1 MLAVHHAAA
10 GPAAAKETAD
20 GALRVK
26 HQRRRHHR
34 RWGDAAEGA
43 GERQKQAAIVAAA
56 PSSRREPAAREAA
69 RMAAT
74 AAADGH
80 PLEDVKKKPSTSS
93 RLGPRYV
100 LRLRHDTLRG
110 AGRLLAYGILLSALL
125 KLLLATARRHRWGW
139 AEGEAL
145 FAPGIVRD
153 RSLGGRMVPVPR
165 GRWQPWDSLPWRASK
180 RTTKSTT
187 RTQGVGPLDSVESS
201 RSEKDLRRTGGGVAS
216 KVSRP
221 TPSRKMAALPA
232 WWPPLDASSP
242 LPTSVSEDRRRSA
255 QTLLQTMLDRRV
267 AGQDFEDEDI
277 VKLQELCRDSRV
289 QVTFEA
295 ENAKEALFRAATQ
308 VAFKYV
314 PQHSLE
320 GAPSQSTAV
329 ATPTKAAV
337 DSAATGMC
345 GHRGSLLAGLDRA
358 GCPAFLASLSKG
370 ISIEAHKAATMV
382 NAAVAARTRSSLMQA
397 WALFKQNRLE
407 EAVDELQV
415 LAFIHKTFPLDT
427 RSAEIEMVA
436 RGLESRVTAA
446 ERRELLWMY
455 ANAGGQATK
464 ELAASALGVPISS
477 LR

>member
-1 MLAVHHAAA
+1 MLAAHHATA

-20 GALRVK
+20 GALRQR
-26 HQRRRHHR
+26 QRRRHHR
-34 RWGDAAEGA
+34 RWGDAADGA
-43 GERQKQAAIVAAA
+43 ERQKQAAIVAAA
-56 PSSRREPAAREAA
+56 PSRRREPAAKEAG
-69 RMAAT
+69 RMAPK

-110 AGRLLAYGILLSALL
+110 AGSLLAYGILLSALL

-145 FAPGIVRD
+145 FAPGVVRD
-153 RSLGGRMVPVPR
+153 RSLGGRMVPVPL

-180 RTTKSTT
+180 RTTKSTP
-187 RTQGVGPLDSVESS
+187 RNQGLGPLDAVESS
-201 RSEKDLRRTGGGVAS
+201 RSAKDLQRSGGGVAS
-216 KVSRP
+216 KVHRP
-221 TPSRKMAALPA
+221 TSSRKMAALPA

-242 LPTSVSEDRRRSA
+242 LTTSVSEDRRRSA

-308 VAFKYV
+308 VAFK
-314 PQHSLE
+314 HSLE
-320 GAPSQSTAV
+320 GAPSQSTTV
-329 ATPTKAAV
+329 ATHTKAAV

-345 GHRGSLLAGLDRA
+345 GHRGSLLAGLDKA
-358 GCPAFLASLSKG
+358 DCPAFLASLSKG

-415 LAFIHKTFPLDT
+415 LASIHKTFPLDT

>member
-10 GPAAAKETAD
+10 GPATAKDTAD

-34 RWGDAAEGA
+34 RWGDAADGA
-43 GERQKQAAIVAAA
+43 DERQKQAPIVAAA
-56 PSSRREPAAREAA
+56 ASRRREPAAREVA
-69 RMAAT
+69 RMGPKAAG
-74 AAADGH
+74 DGH

-93 RLGPRYV
+93 RSGPRYV

-110 AGRLLAYGILLSALL
+110 AGRLLAYGVLLSALL
-125 KLLLATARRHRWGW
+125 KLLVATAKRHRWGW

-145 FAPGIVRD
+145 FAPGVVRD

-180 RTTKSTT
+180 RPTTSSKQS
-187 RTQGVGPLDSVESS
+187 QGVGPLDAVESS

-216 KVSRP
+216 KVPRP
-221 TPSRKMAALPA
+221 TSSRKMAALPA
-232 WWPPLDASSP
+232 WWPPLYASLP
-242 LPTSVSEDRRRSA
+242 LPTSISDDR
-255 QTLLQTMLDRRV
+255 RRV
-267 AGQDFEDEDI
+267 AGQDFHDEDI

-308 VAFKYV
+308 VAFK
-314 PQHSLE
+314 S
-320 GAPSQSTAV
+320 ATTV
-329 ATPTKAAV
+329 AIPTKVAV
-337 DSAATGMC
+337 NSAATGMC
-345 GHRGSLLAGLDRA
+345 GHRGALLAGLDRA
-358 GCPAFLASLSKG
+358 ECPAFLASLSKG

-415 LAFIHKTFPLDT
+415 LASIHKLFPLDT

-455 ANAGGQATK
+455 ANAGVQATK

-477 LR
+477 PR